1 MCGFFPHQGLQMSSK
16 VYCVAE
22 FKAKNGK
29 EQELFEAL
37 MSLEPSTYRED
48 GCIQYTV
55 TRQIKSSFASGTS
68 KYDIV
73 LLEKFINK
81 DAFEWH
87 NSQSYIKDF
96 FNKYVASSTTS
107 IVEDFNVRLFSDKA

>member
-1 MCGFFPHQGLQMSSK
+1 MSSI

-22 FKAKNGK
+22 FKAKKGK

-37 MSLEPSTYRED
+37 MALEPITYRED
-48 GCIQYTV
+48 GCIQYMV
-55 TRQIKSSFASGTS
+55 TRQIESSFALGVS
-68 KYDIV
+68 KYNIV

-81 DAFEWH
+81 EAFEWH

-96 FNKYVASSTTS
+96 FNKYIANDTTS
-107 IVEDFNVRLFSDKA
+107 IVEDFNVRLFSDKVF

>member
-1 MCGFFPHQGLQMSSK
+1 MSSN

-22 FKAKNGK
+22 FKAKAGK

-37 MSLEPSTYRED
+37 MALEPWTYRED

-55 TRQIKSSFASGTS
+55 TRQVHSEFATGGSE
-68 KYDIV
+68 YDVI

-81 DAFEWH
+81 NAFEWH
-87 NSQSYIKDF
+87 NSQSYIKSF
-96 FNKYVASSTTS
+96 FNKYVANPATS
-107 IVEDFNVRLFSDKA
+107 VVDNVNVRLFSDEI